1 MKNVRKIATV
11 CKDKTTEF
19 NIKWK
24 STDLKITV

>member
-1 MKNVRKIATV
+1 MKNVRKITSV
-11 CKDKTTEF
+11 CKDETTQF